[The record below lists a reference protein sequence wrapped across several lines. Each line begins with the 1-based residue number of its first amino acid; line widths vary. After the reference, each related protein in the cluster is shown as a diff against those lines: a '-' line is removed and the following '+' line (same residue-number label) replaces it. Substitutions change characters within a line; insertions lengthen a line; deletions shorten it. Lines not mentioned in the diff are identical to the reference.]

1 MFPARFALIGAAG
14 FVARRHLEAIHQ
26 LGGQVVAALDPHDSV
41 GVLDRYALD
50 AQYFG
55 EEASWVSHLKGLQR
69 QGRGV
74 DYVVVCSPNF
84 LHAHHA
90 DLALSLGCHV
100 ICEKPLVTTHAEF
113 TRLSASSLRTGRAVH
128 PVLQLRY
135 HPSLEALRREMES
148 VERPVEVEL
157 DYVTPR
163 GPWYDSSWKGDT
175 QRSGG
180 LLLNIGVHFLDA
192 LLWIFGPC
200 TGYSAVSSSARSV
213 RGELLLERA
222 HVKFRLSIDAAE
234 LPARAMR
241 SLRRLTVLGREI
253 RLDADLE
260 GLHDRTYTAIASG
273 AGLELAQALPALE
286 LCWSLAATTGPVP
299 WARAGAAP

>member
-14 FVARRHLEAIHQ
+14 FVARRHLEAIQQ

-50 AQYFG
+50 AQYFAQ
-55 EEASWVSHLKGLQR
+55 ETDWAAHLQGLAR

-84 LHAHHA
+84 QHARHVE
-90 DLALSLGCHV
+90 LALGLGCHV

-113 TRLSASSLRTGRAVH
+113 TRLSTSSLRTGRRVH
-128 PVLQLRY
+128 PVLQLRH
-135 HPSLEALRREMES
+135 HPGLEALRREMES

-163 GPWYDSSWKGDT
+163 GPWYDSSWKGDAA
-175 QRSGG
+175 RSGG

-192 LLWIFGPC
+192 LLWIFGRC
-200 TGYSAVSSSARSV
+200 TGYSTLSSSARTV
-213 RGELLLERA
+213 RGELALERA
-222 HVKFRLSIDAAE
+222 NVNFRLSIDAAE
-234 LPARAMR
+234 LPDRSVR
-241 SLRRLTVLGREI
+241 SLRRLTVGGREI

-260 GLHDRTYTAIASG
+260 GLHDRTYAAIASG

-286 LCWSLAATTGPVP
+286 LCWSLAA
-299 WARAGAAP
+299 ASAAPRARVEGAP